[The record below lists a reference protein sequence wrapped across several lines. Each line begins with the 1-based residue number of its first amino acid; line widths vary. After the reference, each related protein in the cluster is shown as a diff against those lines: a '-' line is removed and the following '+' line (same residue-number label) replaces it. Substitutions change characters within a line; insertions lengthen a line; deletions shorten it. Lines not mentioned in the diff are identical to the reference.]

1 MICKNC
7 GCEVDDGMKFCGE
20 CGTPI
25 PQTKK
30 CINCGCELPLNMKF
44 CGECGTKQDG
54 TASKS
59 SGFSMGD
66 KNVIAGDVI
75 GSKEET
81 NISGNATIIKN
92 EDQTKQVKECHVCG
106 SFVQILEGYNCS
118 QCGGFTCAEC
128 FDQTYRVC
136 NPCVDVK
143 IMQNENKYKEAL
155 EKALQDG
162 IINIEERKELKELQA
177 EYGIT
182 DEKAFFLEKEL
193 KSKIQT
199 VKINFSTIEK
209 LKLEEAT
216 ELFYEE
222 GNVFKAYELLEPIY
236 KAHPYAEE
244 VLNIYLPI
252 LIKKDIEGVQKII
265 NESNV
270 DLLPLYLAEIEIAL
284 KEKNLDQAERKI
296 NQGKQLWQSNM
307 LKYYEAILYIELVK
321 ITKKESFIEDAEKIL
336 NSFTDIKDKLE
347 ASYKTR
353 LFIEISKIKKED
365 IGGFTE
371 EFCKE
376 NNVYTNIVIPKL
388 RVGKEISSIGEALD
402 LIEDNGTIILEP
414 GIYKEHINFNK
425 RVKIIGSTTS
435 IMDKSV
441 SELPIIALD
450 SKQICKISADVEIE
464 GVVFTHEENLSFN
477 NLKDYA
483 NKEYNF
489 DENKEF
495 IEYGK
500 EGYTAIEVASNSI
513 LKNVALLDTQSRGIT
528 FIKNSGKLE
537 NSLISHNYSVN
548 LFCTETSSPQVT
560 NCEVYNGAGNGLN
573 IVGTSTPKFINCKIH
588 DNNSGALVWVKE
600 NANPYLESCEVYNGA
615 GNSIAVEGQASGTYE
630 GCHIHDIGDNNGLY
644 ISGTSTPKFINCK
657 IHDNTK
663 YALVYVGENANPYLE
678 SCEVYNGAGSS
689 IAVEGQASG
698 TYEGCD
704 IHDIGDNN
712 GLNIAGTSTPKFIN
726 CRIHDNNS
734 RALVWVKENANP
746 YLESCE
752 VYNGAGSSIAVEGQA
767 SGTYEGCDIHDIGDN
782 NGLNIA
788 GTSTPKF
795 INCKIHDNTDYA
807 LVSVRENAN
816 PYLESCEV
824 YNGAGISIA
833 VAGQASGTFEGC
845 DIHDIGDNNG
855 LYISGTST
863 PKFINCKIHD
873 NNSGALV
880 YVGENANP
888 YLESCEVYNGIYG
901 IGVEGQASGTFEGCD
916 IHDIGDNNGLY
927 ISGTSTPK
935 FINCRI
941 HDNTNYAL
949 VAVCENANPYLGSCE
964 VYNGASMGIY
974 LCDKAMGTYINC
986 YAHDNVGKGF
996 CNETKKSIKTPGCN
1010 FNK

>member
-1 MICKNC
+1 MICNNC
-7 GCEVDDGMKFCGE
+7 GDEIPVGAKFCMN
-20 CGTPI
+20 CGTPV
-25 PQTKK
+25 PQKRY
-30 CINCGCELPLNMKF
+30 CINCGVELSEQAKF
-44 CGECGTKQDG
+44 CPECGVKQDG
-54 TASKS
+54 TAPKS

-92 EDQTKQVKECHVCG
+92 EDQTKQVKKCHVCG
-106 SFVQILEGYNCS
+106 SFVSIVEGYNCRE
-118 QCGGFTCAEC
+118 CGEFTCEDC
-128 FDQTYRVC
+128 FDLTKKLC
-136 NPCVDVK
+136 KPCVK
-143 IMQNENKYKEAL
+143 NKLQSNEEHFREAL
-155 EKALQDG
+155 KEFLKDG
-162 IINIEERKELKELQA
+162 IIDANERKEIENLRVKYE
-177 EYGIT
+177 IST
-182 DEKAFFLEKEL
+182 EKAAALEQEL
-193 KSKIQT
+193 KPKT
-199 VKINFSTIEK
+199 EKINFSTIEK

-216 ELFYEE
+216 KLFYEE

-321 ITKKESFIEDAEKIL
+321 TTKKESFIEDAEKIL

-365 IGGFTE
+365 VGGFTE

-376 NNVYTNIVIPKL
+376 NNVYTNLVIPKL

-402 LIEDNGTIILEP
+402 LIEDNGTIVLEP

-441 SELPIIALD
+441 SELPIIVLD
-450 SKQICKISADVEIE
+450 SKQNCKITADVEIE

-560 NCEVYNGAGNGLN
+560 NCEVCNGAGNGLN
-573 IVGTSTPKFINCKIH
+573 I
-588 DNNSGALVWVKE
+588 A
-600 NANPYLESCEVYNGA
+600 
-615 GNSIAVEGQASGTYE
+615 
-630 GCHIHDIGDNNGLY
+630 
-644 ISGTSTPKFINCK
+644 GTSTPKFINCK

-663 YALVYVGENANPYLE
+663 YALVSVGENANPYLESCEVCNGIYGIAVEGQASGTYEGCDIHDIGDNNGLNIKGTSTPKFINCKIHDNTKYALVSVGENANPYLE

-698 TYEGCD
+698 TYEGCH

-712 GLNIAGTSTPKFIN
+712 GLNIK
-726 CRIHDNNS
+726 
-734 RALVWVKENANP
+734 
-746 YLESCE
+746 
-752 VYNGAGSSIAVEGQA
+752 
-767 SGTYEGCDIHDIGDN
+767 
-782 NGLNIA
+782 

-795 INCKIHDNTDYA
+795 INCKIHDNTKYA
-807 LVSVRENAN
+807 LVSVGGNAN

-824 YNGAGISIA
+824 YNGVSSSIY
-833 VAGQASGTFEGC
+833 VAGQASGTFEGCDIHDIGDNSGLDIRGTSTPKFINCKIHDNTQYALVYVGENANPYLEKCEVYNGVSSSIYVAGRASGTFKGC

-863 PKFINCKIHD
+863 PKFIK
-873 NNSGALV
+873 
-880 YVGENANP
+880 
-888 YLESCEVYNGIYG
+888 
-901 IGVEGQASGTFEGCD
+901 
-916 IHDIGDNNGLY
+916 
-927 ISGTSTPK
+927 
-935 FINCRI
+935 CRI

-949 VAVCENANPYLGSCE
+949 VAVCENANPYLKSCE
-964 VYNGASMGIY
+964 VYNGANDGIY

-986 YAHDNVGKGF
+986 YTHDNVGKGF